1 MGQSANKLAL
11 VEPSNFNFNTETFD
25 TNVFQNDVQF
35 NKRKIFEEFD
45 NLISTLDKN
54 KISFNILKSP
64 KNSPD
69 SIYPNNWVVTF
80 EDGTYDLF
88 SMQSPNRRLERS
100 NSNINFLNMNYSLKN
115 DLTKYE
121 SKNIFLEGT
130 GSLVLDR
137 VNKTAYMAESYRS
150 NVSLASKWSQL
161 RGYDLVHFKSYIDEK
176 PTYHTNVLMFIT
188 DKFAGICFDSI
199 SDSKYLLSNIEKT
212 HVILYLSIEQVKN
225 FSGNALLVRNTNN
238 EAKFLISSS
247 GLKALDLIQKKF
259 IEKYYD
265 IVDINIPTIEKIGGC
280 SVRCMLLELF

>member
-1 MGQSANKLAL
+1 MDQSANKLAL

-35 NKRKIFEEFD
+35 NKLKIFEEFD
-45 NLISTLDKN
+45 NFISTLDKN

-115 DLTKYE
+115 DLTEYE
-121 SKNIFLEGT
+121 AKNIFLEGT

-137 VNKTAYMAESYRS
+137 VNKTAYMAESNRS

-161 RGYDLVHFKSYIDEK
+161 RGYDLVHFKSYIDKK

-188 DKFAGICFDSI
+188 NKFAGICFDSI

-212 HVILYLSIEQVKN
+212 HKILYLSIEQVKN
-225 FSGNALLVRNTNN
+225 FSGNAIVVRNTNN

-247 GLKALDLIQKKF
+247 GLKALDLIQKRF

-265 IVDINIPTIEKIGGC
+265 IVDINIPTIEKIGGG

>member
-1 MGQSANKLAL
+1 MDQSANKLAL

-35 NKRKIFEEFD
+35 NKLKIFEEFD
-45 NLISTLDKN
+45 NFISTLDKN
-54 KISFNILKSP
+54 NISFNILKSP

-100 NSNINFLNMNYSLKN
+100 NSNINFLNTNYSLKN
-115 DLTKYE
+115 DLTEYE
-121 SKNIFLEGT
+121 AKNIFLEGT

-137 VNKTAYMAESYRS
+137 VNKNAYMAESNRS

-161 RGYDLVHFKSYIDEK
+161 RGYDLVHFKSYIDKK
-176 PTYHTNVLMFIT
+176 PIYHTNVLMFIT
-188 DKFAGICFDSI
+188 NKFAGICFDSI

-212 HVILYLSIEQVKN
+212 HKILYLSLEQVKN
-225 FSGNALLVRNTNN
+225 FSGNAIVVRNTNN

-247 GLKALDLIQKKF
+247 GLKALDLIQKRF

-265 IVDINIPTIEKIGGC
+265 IVDINIPTIEKIGGG

>member
-1 MGQSANKLAL
+1 MDQSANKLAL
-11 VEPSNFNFNTETFD
+11 VEPSNFNFNIETFE
-25 TNVFQNDVQF
+25 TNVFQNDIQF
-35 NKRKIFEEFD
+35 NKQKIFEEFD
-45 NLISTLDKN
+45 NLVSTLDKN

-69 SIYPNNWVVTF
+69 SIYPNNWVITF

-88 SMQSPNRRLERS
+88 SMQSTNRRLERS
-100 NSNINFLNMNYSLKN
+100 KSNINFLNTNYSLKN
-115 DLTKYE
+115 DLTEYE

-130 GSLVLDR
+130 GSLILDR
-137 VNKTAYMAESYRS
+137 VNKTAYMAESNRS

-161 RGYDLVHFKSYIDEK
+161 RDYDLVHFKSYIDKK

-199 SDSKYLLSNIEKT
+199 PDSSYLLSKIKKT
-212 HVILYLSIEQVKN
+212 HRILNLSIKQVKN
-225 FSGNALLVRNTNN
+225 FSGNALVVRNISN
-238 EAKFLISSS
+238 ESKLLISSS
-247 GLKALDLIQKKF
+247 GLKALDLIQIKF

-265 IVDINIPTIEKIGGC
+265 IVEINIPTIEKIGGG

>member
-1 MGQSANKLAL
+1 MDQSANKLAL

-35 NKRKIFEEFD
+35 NKLKIFEEFD
-45 NLISTLDKN
+45 NFISTLDKN

-100 NSNINFLNMNYSLKN
+100 NSNINFLNTNYSLKN
-115 DLTKYE
+115 DLTEYE
-121 SKNIFLEGT
+121 AKNIFLEGT

-137 VNKTAYMAESYRS
+137 VNKTAYMAESNRS

-161 RGYDLVHFKSYIDEK
+161 RGYDLVHFKSYIDKK

-188 DKFAGICFDSI
+188 NKFAGICFDSI

-212 HVILYLSIEQVKN
+212 HKILYLSIEQVKN
-225 FSGNALLVRNTNN
+225 FSGNAIAVRNINN

-265 IVDINIPTIEKIGGC
+265 IVDINIPTIEKIGGG

>member
-1 MGQSANKLAL
+1 MDQSANKLAL

-35 NKRKIFEEFD
+35 NKLKIFEEFD
-45 NLISTLDKN
+45 NLISTLEKN

-64 KNSPD
+64 KDSPD

-80 EDGTYDLF
+80 DDGTYDLF

-100 NSNINFLNMNYSLKN
+100 NSNINFLNTNYSLKN
-115 DLTKYE
+115 DLTEYE
-121 SKNIFLEGT
+121 AKNIFLEGT

-137 VNKTAYMAESYRS
+137 VNKIAYMAESNRS

-161 RGYDLVHFKSYIDEK
+161 RGYDLVHFKSYIDKK

-188 DKFAGICFDSI
+188 NKFAGICFDSI

-212 HVILYLSIEQVKN
+212 HKILYLSIEQVKN
-225 FSGNALLVRNTNN
+225 FSGNAIVVRNINN

-247 GLKALDLIQKKF
+247 GLKALDLIQKRF

-265 IVDINIPTIEKIGGC
+265 IVDINIPTIEKIGGG

>member
-1 MGQSANKLAL
+1 MDQSANKLAL
-11 VEPSNFNFNTETFD
+11 VEPSNFNFNIETFD
-25 TNVFQNDVQF
+25 SNIFQNDIQF
-35 NKRKIFEEFD
+35 NKQNVFKEFD
-45 NLISTLDKN
+45 NLINTLDKN

-88 SMQSPNRRLERS
+88 SMQSPNRRIERS
-100 NSNINFLNMNYSLKN
+100 NSNINFLNTNYSLKN
-115 DLTKYE
+115 DLTVYE
-121 SKNIFLEGT
+121 KQNIFLEGT

-137 VNKTAYMAESYRS
+137 VNKTAYMAESSRS

-161 RGYDLVHFKSYIDEK
+161 RGYDLVHFKSCIDKK

-188 DKFAGICFDSI
+188 DKLAGICFDSI

-212 HVILYLSIEQVKN
+212 HKILNLSIEQIKN
-225 FSGNALLVRNTNN
+225 FSGNAIVVRNISND
-238 EAKFLISSS
+238 AKFLISSS
-247 GLKALDLIQKKF
+247 GLKALDLIQIKF

-265 IVDINIPTIEKIGGC
+265 IVEINIPTIERIGGG

>member
-1 MGQSANKLAL
+1 MDQSANKLAL
-11 VEPSNFNFNTETFD
+11 VEPSNFNFNTETFG

-35 NKRKIFEEFD
+35 NKLKIFEEFD
-45 NLISTLDKN
+45 NFISTLDKN

-88 SMQSPNRRLERS
+88 SMQSPNRRIERS
-100 NSNINFLNMNYSLKN
+100 NSNINFLNTNYSLKN
-115 DLTKYE
+115 DLTEYE
-121 SKNIFLEGT
+121 AKNIFLEGT

-137 VNKTAYMAESYRS
+137 VNKNAYMAESNRS

-161 RGYDLVHFKSYIDEK
+161 RGYDLVHFKSYIDKK

-188 DKFAGICFDSI
+188 NKFAGICFDSI

-212 HVILYLSIEQVKN
+212 HKILYLSLEQVKN
-225 FSGNALLVRNTNN
+225 FSGNAIVVRNTNN

-247 GLKALDLIQKKF
+247 GLKALDLIQKRF

-265 IVDINIPTIEKIGGC
+265 IVDINISTIEKIGGG

>member
-1 MGQSANKLAL
+1 MDQSANKLAL
-11 VEPSNFNFNTETFD
+11 VEPSNFSFNTETFE
-25 TNVFQNDVQF
+25 TNIFQNDVQF
-35 NKRKIFEEFD
+35 NKLKIFEEFD
-45 NLISTLDKN
+45 NFISSLDKN

-88 SMQSPNRRLERS
+88 SMQSPNRRIERS
-100 NSNINFLNMNYSLKN
+100 NSNIDFLNTNYSLKN

-121 SKNIFLEGT
+121 TKNIFLEGT

-137 VNKTAYMAESYRS
+137 VNKNAYMAESNRS

-161 RGYDLVHFKSYIDEK
+161 RGYDLVHFKSYIDKK

-188 DKFAGICFDSI
+188 NKFAGICFDSI

-212 HVILYLSIEQVKN
+212 HKILYLSIEQVKN
-225 FSGNALLVRNTNN
+225 FSGNAIVVRNTNN

-247 GLKALDLIQKKF
+247 GLKALDLIQKRF

-265 IVDINIPTIEKIGGC
+265 IVDIHIPTIEKIGGG

>member
-1 MGQSANKLAL
+1 MDQSANKLAL

-35 NKRKIFEEFD
+35 NKLKIFEEFD
-45 NLISTLDKN
+45 NFISTLDKN
-54 KISFNILKSP
+54 NISFNILKSP

-88 SMQSPNRRLERS
+88 SMQSPNRRIERS
-100 NSNINFLNMNYSLKN
+100 NSNINFLNTNYSLKN
-115 DLTKYE
+115 DLTEYE
-121 SKNIFLEGT
+121 AKNIFLEGT

-137 VNKTAYMAESYRS
+137 VNKNAYMAESNRS

-161 RGYDLVHFKSYIDEK
+161 RGYDLVHFKSYIDKK

-188 DKFAGICFDSI
+188 NKFAGICFDSI

-212 HVILYLSIEQVKN
+212 HKILYLSLEQVKN
-225 FSGNALLVRNTNN
+225 FSGNAIVVRNTNN

-247 GLKALDLIQKKF
+247 GLKALDLIQKRF

-265 IVDINIPTIEKIGGC
+265 IVDINIPTIEKIGGG

>member
-1 MGQSANKLAL
+1 LDQSANKLAL

-35 NKRKIFEEFD
+35 NKLKIFEEFD
-45 NLISTLDKN
+45 NFISTLDKN

-100 NSNINFLNMNYSLKN
+100 NSNINFLNTNYSLKN
-115 DLTKYE
+115 DLTNYE
-121 SKNIFLEGT
+121 AQNIFLEGT

-137 VNKTAYMAESYRS
+137 VNKTAYMAESNRS
-150 NVSLASKWSQL
+150 NLSLASKWSQL
-161 RGYDLVHFKSYIDEK
+161 RGYDLVHFKSYIDKK

-212 HVILYLSIEQVKN
+212 HKILYLSIEQVKN
-225 FSGNALLVRNTNN
+225 FSGNAIVVRNINN
-238 EAKFLISSS
+238 ESKFLISSS
-247 GLKALDLIQKKF
+247 GLKALDLIQIRF

-265 IVDINIPTIEKIGGC
+265 IVEINIPIIEKIGGG

>member
-1 MGQSANKLAL
+1 LDQSAKKLAL
-11 VEPSNFNFNTETFD
+11 VEPSNFNFNIQTFD

-35 NKRKIFEEFD
+35 NKLKIFEEFD
-45 NLISTLDKN
+45 NFISTLDKN

-80 EDGTYDLF
+80 DDGTYDLF

-100 NSNINFLNMNYSLKN
+100 NLNINFLNTYYSLKN
-115 DLTKYE
+115 DLTEYE
-121 SKNIFLEGT
+121 AQNIFLEGT

-137 VNKTAYMAESYRS
+137 VNKTAYMAESNRS
-150 NVSLASKWSQL
+150 SISLASKWSQL
-161 RGYDLVHFKSYIDEK
+161 RGYDLVHFKSYIDKK

-188 DKFAGICFDSI
+188 DKFAGICIDSI
-199 SDSKYLLSNIEKT
+199 SDSKYLLSNMEKT
-212 HVILYLSIEQVKN
+212 HKILYLSLEQVKN
-225 FSGNALLVRNTNN
+225 FSGNAIVVRNINN
-238 EAKFLISSS
+238 ETKFLISSS
-247 GLKALDLIQKKF
+247 GLKALDLIQIRF

-265 IVDINIPTIEKIGGC
+265 IIEIDIPTIEKIGGG

>member
-1 MGQSANKLAL
+1 MDQSANKLAL

-35 NKRKIFEEFD
+35 NKLKIFEEFD
-45 NLISTLDKN
+45 DFISTLDKN
-54 KISFNILKSP
+54 KIAFNILKSP

-100 NSNINFLNMNYSLKN
+100 NSNINFLNTNYSLKN
-115 DLTKYE
+115 DLTEYE
-121 SKNIFLEGT
+121 AENVFLEGT

-137 VNKTAYMAESYRS
+137 VNKIAYMAESKRS

-161 RGYDLVHFKSYIDEK
+161 RGYDLVHFKSYIDKK

-188 DKFAGICFDSI
+188 NKFAGICFDSI
-199 SDSKYLLSNIEKT
+199 SDSKNLLSNIEKT
-212 HVILYLSIEQVKN
+212 HKILNLSIEQVKN
-225 FSGNALLVRNTNN
+225 FSGNAIVVRNINN
-238 EAKFLISSS
+238 EAKFLISTS
-247 GLKALDLIQKKF
+247 GLKALDLIQKRF

-265 IVDINIPTIEKIGGC
+265 IVDINIPTIEKIGGG
-280 SVRCMLLELF
+280 SVRCMILELF

>member
-1 MGQSANKLAL
+1 MDQSANKLAL
-11 VEPSNFNFNTETFD
+11 VEPSNFNFNSETFN

-35 NKRKIFEEFD
+35 NKLKIFEEFD
-45 NLISTLDKN
+45 NFISTLDKN

-88 SMQSPNRRLERS
+88 SMQSPNRRIERS
-100 NSNINFLNMNYSLKN
+100 NSNINFLNTNYSLKN
-115 DLTKYE
+115 DLTEYE
-121 SKNIFLEGT
+121 AKNIFLEGT

-137 VNKTAYMAESYRS
+137 VNKTAYMAESNRS

-161 RGYDLVHFKSYIDEK
+161 RGYDLVHFKSYIDKK

-188 DKFAGICFDSI
+188 NKFAGICFDSI

-212 HVILYLSIEQVKN
+212 HKILYLSLEQVKN
-225 FSGNALLVRNTNN
+225 FSGNAIVVRNTNN
-238 EAKFLISSS
+238 ETKFLISSS
-247 GLKALDLIQKKF
+247 GLKALDLIQKRF

-265 IVDINIPTIEKIGGC
+265 IVDINIPTIEKIGGG

>member
-1 MGQSANKLAL
+1 MDQSANKLAL

-35 NKRKIFEEFD
+35 NKLKIFEEFD
-45 NLISTLDKN
+45 NFISTLDKN

-115 DLTKYE
+115 DLTEYE
-121 SKNIFLEGT
+121 AKNIFLEGT

-137 VNKTAYMAESYRS
+137 VNKTAYMAESNRS

-176 PTYHTNVLMFIT
+176 PTYHSNVLMFIT

-212 HVILYLSIEQVKN
+212 HEILYLSIEQVKN
-225 FSGNALLVRNTNN
+225 FSGNALVVRNTNN

-265 IVDINIPTIEKIGGC
+265 IVDINIPTIEKIGGG

>member
-1 MGQSANKLAL
+1 MDQSTNKLAL
-11 VEPSNFNFNTETFD
+11 VEPSNFNFNIETFD
-25 TNVFQNDVQF
+25 TNVFQNDIQF
-35 NKRKIFEEFD
+35 NKQKIFEEFD
-45 NLISTLDKN
+45 SLISALEKN
-54 KISFNILKSP
+54 NISFNILKSP

-100 NSNINFLNMNYSLKN
+100 NSNINFLNKSYSLKN

-121 SKNIFLEGT
+121 LRNIFLEGT

-137 VNKTAYMAESYRS
+137 VNKIAYMAESNRS

-161 RGYDLVHFKSYIDEK
+161 RGYDLVHFKSYIEKK

-188 DKFAGICFDSI
+188 DKFSGICFDSI
-199 SDSKYLLSNIEKT
+199 SDSTYIQSKIEKT
-212 HVILYLSIEQVKN
+212 HKILNLSIEQVKN
-225 FSGNALLVRNTNN
+225 FSGNAIVVRNTSN

-247 GLKALDLIQKKF
+247 ALKALDLIQIKF

-265 IVDINIPTIEKIGGC
+265 IVEINIPTIEKIGGG

>member
-1 MGQSANKLAL
+1 MDQSAKKLAL
-11 VEPSNFNFNTETFD
+11 VEPSNFNFNIQTFD

-35 NKRKIFEEFD
+35 NKLKIFEEFD
-45 NLISTLDKN
+45 NFVSTLDKN

-69 SIYPNNWVVTF
+69 SIYPNNWAVTF
-80 EDGTYDLF
+80 DDGTYDLF

-100 NSNINFLNMNYSLKN
+100 NLNIDFLNTYYSLKN

-121 SKNIFLEGT
+121 AQNIFLEGT

-137 VNKTAYMAESYRS
+137 VNKTAYMAESNRS
-150 NVSLASKWSQL
+150 NISLASKWSQL
-161 RGYDLVHFKSYIDEK
+161 RGYDLVHFKSYIDNK

-188 DKFAGICFDSI
+188 DKFAGICIDPI
-199 SDSKYLLSNIEKT
+199 SDSKYLLSNMEKT
-212 HVILYLSIEQVKN
+212 HKILYLSIEQVKN
-225 FSGNALLVRNTNN
+225 FSGNAIVVRNINN
-238 EAKFLISSS
+238 EPKFLISSS
-247 GLKALDLIQKKF
+247 GLKALDLIQIRF

-265 IVDINIPTIEKIGGC
+265 IIEIDIPTIEKIGGG

>member
-1 MGQSANKLAL
+1 MDQSANKLAL

-35 NKRKIFEEFD
+35 NKLKIFEEFD
-45 NLISTLDKN
+45 NFISTLDKN

-88 SMQSPNRRLERS
+88 SMQSPNRRIERS
-100 NSNINFLNMNYSLKN
+100 NSNINFLNTNYSLKN
-115 DLTKYE
+115 DLTEYE
-121 SKNIFLEGT
+121 AKNIFLEGT

-137 VNKTAYMAESYRS
+137 VNKNAYMAESNRS
-150 NVSLASKWSQL
+150 NVILASKWSYL
-161 RGYDLVHFKSYIDEK
+161 RGYDLVHFKSYIDKK

-188 DKFAGICFDSI
+188 NKFAGICFDSI

-212 HVILYLSIEQVKN
+212 HKILYLSIEQVKN
-225 FSGNALLVRNTNN
+225 FSGNAIAVRNINN

-247 GLKALDLIQKKF
+247 GLKALDLIQKRF

-265 IVDINIPTIEKIGGC
+265 IVDINIPTIEKIGGG

>member
-1 MGQSANKLAL
+1 MDQSANKLAL

-35 NKRKIFEEFD
+35 NKLKIFEEFD
-45 NLISTLDKN
+45 NFISTLDKN

-100 NSNINFLNMNYSLKN
+100 NSNINFLNTNYSLKN
-115 DLTKYE
+115 DLTEYE
-121 SKNIFLEGT
+121 AENIFLEGT

-137 VNKTAYMAESYRS
+137 VNKTAYMAESNRS

-161 RGYDLVHFKSYIDEK
+161 RGYDLVHFKSYIDKK

-188 DKFAGICFDSI
+188 NKFAGICFDSI
-199 SDSKYLLSNIEKT
+199 SDSKNLLSNIEKT
-212 HVILYLSIEQVKN
+212 HKILNLSIEQVKN
-225 FSGNALLVRNTNN
+225 FSGNAIVVRNINN

-247 GLKALDLIQKKF
+247 GLKAFDLIQKRF

-265 IVDINIPTIEKIGGC
+265 IVDINITTIEKIGGG

>member
-1 MGQSANKLAL
+1 MDQSANKLAL

-35 NKRKIFEEFD
+35 NKLKIFEEFD
-45 NLISTLDKN
+45 NFISTLDKN

-88 SMQSPNRRLERS
+88 SMQSPNRRIERS
-100 NSNINFLNMNYSLKN
+100 NSNINFLNTNYSLKN
-115 DLTKYE
+115 DLTEYE
-121 SKNIFLEGT
+121 AKNFFLEGT

-137 VNKTAYMAESYRS
+137 VNKTAYMAESKRS

-161 RGYDLVHFKSYIDEK
+161 RGYNLVHFKSYIDK
-176 PTYHTNVLMFIT
+176 IPTYHTNVLMFIT
-188 DKFAGICFDSI
+188 NKFAGICFDSI
-199 SDSKYLLSNIEKT
+199 SDSKNLLSNIEKT
-212 HVILYLSIEQVKN
+212 HKILNLSIEQVKN
-225 FSGNALLVRNTNN
+225 FSGNAIVVRNINN

-247 GLKALDLIQKKF
+247 GLKALDLIQKRF

-265 IVDINIPTIEKIGGC
+265 IVDINIPTIEKIGGG

>member
-1 MGQSANKLAL
+1 MDQSANKLAL

-35 NKRKIFEEFD
+35 NKLKIFEEFD
-45 NLISTLDKN
+45 NFISTLDKN

-100 NSNINFLNMNYSLKN
+100 NSNINFLNTNYSLKN
-115 DLTKYE
+115 DLTEYE
-121 SKNIFLEGT
+121 AENIFLEGT

-137 VNKTAYMAESYRS
+137 VNKTAYMAESKRS

-161 RGYDLVHFKSYIDEK
+161 RGYDLVHFKSYIDKK

-188 DKFAGICFDSI
+188 NKFAGICFDSI
-199 SDSKYLLSNIEKT
+199 SDSKNLLSNIEKT
-212 HVILYLSIEQVKN
+212 HKILNLSIEQVKN
-225 FSGNALLVRNTNN
+225 FSGNAIVVRNINN

-247 GLKALDLIQKKF
+247 GLKALDLIQKRF

-265 IVDINIPTIEKIGGC
+265 IVDINIPTIEKIGGG

>member
-1 MGQSANKLAL
+1 MDQSANKLAL
-11 VEPSNFNFNTETFD
+11 VEPSNFSFNTETFE
-25 TNVFQNDVQF
+25 TNIFQNDVQF
-35 NKRKIFEEFD
+35 NKLKIFEEFD
-45 NLISTLDKN
+45 NFISSLDKN

-88 SMQSPNRRLERS
+88 SMQSPNRRTERS
-100 NSNINFLNMNYSLKN
+100 NSNIGFLNTNYSLKN

-121 SKNIFLEGT
+121 TKNIFLEGT

-137 VNKTAYMAESYRS
+137 VNKNAYMAESNRS

-161 RGYDLVHFKSYIDEK
+161 RGYDLVHFKSYIDKK

-188 DKFAGICFDSI
+188 NKFAGICFDSI

-212 HVILYLSIEQVKN
+212 HKILYLSLEQVKN
-225 FSGNALLVRNTNN
+225 FSGNAIVVRNTNN

-247 GLKALDLIQKKF
+247 GLKALDLIQKRF

-265 IVDINIPTIEKIGGC
+265 IVDINIPTIEKIGGG

>member
-1 MGQSANKLAL
+1 MDQSANKLAL
-11 VEPSNFNFNTETFD
+11 VEPSNFNFNIETFD
-25 TNVFQNDVQF
+25 SNIFQNDIQF
-35 NKRKIFEEFD
+35 NKQNIFEEFD
-45 NLISTLDKN
+45 NLISALDKN

-69 SIYPNNWVVTF
+69 SIYPNNWIVTF

-88 SMQSPNRRLERS
+88 SMQSPNRQTERS
-100 NSNINFLNMNYSLKN
+100 NSNINFLNTNYSLKN
-115 DLTKYE
+115 DLTVYE
-121 SKNIFLEGT
+121 KQNIFLEGT

-137 VNKTAYMAESYRS
+137 VNKTAYMAESSRS

-161 RGYDLVHFKSYIDEK
+161 RGYDLVHFKSYIDKK

-199 SDSKYLLSNIEKT
+199 SDSKYLLSNIKKT
-212 HVILYLSIEQVKN
+212 HKILNLSIEQIKK
-225 FSGNALLVRNTNN
+225 FAGNAIAVRNIAN
-238 EAKFLISSS
+238 EGKFLISSS
-247 GLKALDLIQKKF
+247 GLKALGLMQIRF

-265 IVDINIPTIEKIGGC
+265 IIEINIPTIEKIGGG

>member
-1 MGQSANKLAL
+1 MDQSANKLAL

-35 NKRKIFEEFD
+35 NKLKIFEEFD
-45 NLISTLDKN
+45 NFISTLDKN

-100 NSNINFLNMNYSLKN
+100 NSNINFLNTNYSLKN
-115 DLTKYE
+115 DLTEYE
-121 SKNIFLEGT
+121 AKNIFLEGT

-137 VNKTAYMAESYRS
+137 VNKTAYMAESNRS

-161 RGYDLVHFKSYIDEK
+161 RGYDLVHFKSYIDKK

-188 DKFAGICFDSI
+188 NKFAGICFDSI
-199 SDSKYLLSNIEKT
+199 SDSKNLLSNIEKT
-212 HVILYLSIEQVKN
+212 HKILYLSIEQVKN
-225 FSGNALLVRNTNN
+225 FSGNAIVVRNINN

-247 GLKALDLIQKKF
+247 GLKALDLIQKRF

-265 IVDINIPTIEKIGGC
+265 IVDINIPTIEKIGGG

>member
-1 MGQSANKLAL
+1 MDQSANKLAL
-11 VEPSNFNFNTETFD
+11 VEPSNFNFNVETFE
-25 TNVFQNDVQF
+25 TNIFQNDIHF
-35 NKRKIFEEFD
+35 NKQKIFEEFD
-45 NLISTLDKN
+45 SFTSTLEKN

-69 SIYPNNWVVTF
+69 SIYPNNWVITF

-100 NSNINFLNMNYSLKN
+100 KSNINFLNTNYSLKN
-115 DLTKYE
+115 DLTEYE

-130 GSLVLDR
+130 GSLILDR
-137 VNKTAYMAESYRS
+137 VNKTAYMAESNRS
-150 NVSLASKWSQL
+150 NISLASKWAQL
-161 RGYDLVHFKSYIDEK
+161 RGYDLVHFKSYIDKK

-199 SDSKYLLSNIEKT
+199 PDSSYLLSKIKKT
-212 HVILYLSIEQVKN
+212 HRIVNLSIEQVKN
-225 FSGNALLVRNTNN
+225 FSANALVVRNISN
-238 EAKFLISSS
+238 ESKLLISSF
-247 GLKALDLIQKKF
+247 GLKALDLIQIKF

-265 IVDINIPTIEKIGGC
+265 IVEINIPTIEKIGGG

>member
-1 MGQSANKLAL
+1 MDQSANKLAL
-11 VEPSNFNFNTETFD
+11 VEPSNFNFNIETFE
-25 TNVFQNDVQF
+25 TNVFQNDIQF
-35 NKRKIFEEFD
+35 NKQKIFEEFD

-88 SMQSPNRRLERS
+88 SMQSPNRRIERS
-100 NSNINFLNMNYSLKN
+100 NSNINFLNTNYSLKN
-115 DLTKYE
+115 DLTLYE
-121 SKNIFLEGT
+121 KQNIFLEGT

-137 VNKTAYMAESYRS
+137 VNKTVYMAESNRS

-161 RGYDLVHFKSYIDEK
+161 RGYDLVHFKSYIDKK

-199 SDSKYLLSNIEKT
+199 SDSKYLLSNIKKT
-212 HVILYLSIEQVKN
+212 HKILNLSIEQVKK
-225 FSGNALLVRNTNN
+225 FSGNAIVVRNISN

-247 GLKALDLIQKKF
+247 GLKALDLMQIKF

-265 IVDINIPTIEKIGGC
+265 IVEINIPTIERIGGG

>member
-1 MGQSANKLAL
+1 MDQSANKLAL

-35 NKRKIFEEFD
+35 NKLKIFEEFD
-45 NLISTLDKN
+45 NFISTLDKN

-100 NSNINFLNMNYSLKN
+100 NSNINFLNTNYSLKN
-115 DLTKYE
+115 DLTEYE
-121 SKNIFLEGT
+121 GKNIFLEGT

-137 VNKTAYMAESYRS
+137 VNKTAYMAESNRS

-161 RGYDLVHFKSYIDEK
+161 RGYDLVHFKSYIDKK

-188 DKFAGICFDSI
+188 NKFAGICFDSI

-212 HVILYLSIEQVKN
+212 HKILYLSIEQVKN
-225 FSGNALLVRNTNN
+225 FSGNAIVVKNINN

-247 GLKALDLIQKKF
+247 GLKALDLIQKRF

-265 IVDINIPTIEKIGGC
+265 IVDINIPTIEKIGGG

>member
-1 MGQSANKLAL
+1 LDQSANKLAL
-11 VEPSNFNFNTETFD
+11 VEPSNFNFNIETSD
-25 TNVFQNDVQF
+25 SNVFQNDIQF
-35 NKRKIFEEFD
+35 NKQNVFKEFD
-45 NLISTLDKN
+45 NLISALDKN
-54 KISFNILKSP
+54 KISFSILKSP

-88 SMQSPNRRLERS
+88 SMQSPNRRIERS
-100 NSNINFLNMNYSLKN
+100 NSNINFLNTNYSLRN
-115 DLTKYE
+115 DLTVYE
-121 SKNIFLEGT
+121 KQNIFLEGT

-137 VNKTAYMAESYRS
+137 VNKTLYMAESNRS

-161 RGYDLVHFKSYIDEK
+161 RGYDLVHFKSYIDKK

-199 SDSKYLLSNIEKT
+199 SDSKYLLSNIKKT
-212 HVILYLSIEQVKN
+212 HKILNLSIEQVKN
-225 FSGNALLVRNTNN
+225 FSGNAIVVRNINN

-247 GLKALDLIQKKF
+247 GLKALDLIQIKF

-265 IVDINIPTIEKIGGC
+265 IVEINIPTIERIGGG

>member
-1 MGQSANKLAL
+1 MDQSANKLAL
-11 VEPSNFNFNTETFD
+11 VEPSNFSFNTETFE
-25 TNVFQNDVQF
+25 TNIFQNDVQF
-35 NKRKIFEEFD
+35 NKLKIFEEFD

-54 KISFNILKSP
+54 NISFNILKSP

-88 SMQSPNRRLERS
+88 SMQSPNRRIERS
-100 NSNINFLNMNYSLKN
+100 NSNINFLNTNYSLKN
-115 DLTKYE
+115 DLTEYE
-121 SKNIFLEGT
+121 AKNIFLEGT

-137 VNKTAYMAESYRS
+137 VNKNAYMAESNRS

-161 RGYDLVHFKSYIDEK
+161 RGYDLVHFKSYIDKK

-188 DKFAGICFDSI
+188 NKFAGICFDSI

-212 HVILYLSIEQVKN
+212 HKILYLSLEQVKN
-225 FSGNALLVRNTNN
+225 FSGNAIVVRNTNN

-247 GLKALDLIQKKF
+247 GLKALDLIQKRF

-265 IVDINIPTIEKIGGC
+265 IVDINIPTIEKIGGG

>member
-1 MGQSANKLAL
+1 MDQSANKLAL
-11 VEPSNFNFNTETFD
+11 VEPSNFNFNIETFD
-25 TNVFQNDVQF
+25 SNIFQNDIQF
-35 NKRKIFEEFD
+35 NKQKIFKEFD
-45 NLISTLDKN
+45 NLINTLDKN

-80 EDGTYDLF
+80 EDRTYDLF
-88 SMQSPNRRLERS
+88 SMQSPNRRKERS
-100 NSNINFLNMNYSLKN
+100 NSNINYLNTNYSLKN
-115 DLTKYE
+115 DLTVYE
-121 SKNIFLEGT
+121 KQNIFLEGT

-137 VNKTAYMAESYRS
+137 VNKTAYMAESNRS
-150 NVSLASKWSQL
+150 SVSLATKWSQL
-161 RGYDLVHFKSYIDEK
+161 RGYDLVHFKSYIDKK

-199 SDSKYLLSNIEKT
+199 SDSKYLLLNIEKT
-212 HVILYLSIEQVKN
+212 HKILNLSIEQVKN
-225 FSGNALLVRNTNN
+225 FSGNAIVVRNITN

-247 GLKALDLIQKKF
+247 GLKALDLIQIKF

-265 IVDINIPTIEKIGGC
+265 IVEINIPTIERIGGG

>member
-1 MGQSANKLAL
+1 MDQSANKLAL

-35 NKRKIFEEFD
+35 NKLKIFEEFD
-45 NLISTLDKN
+45 NFISTLDKN

-88 SMQSPNRRLERS
+88 SMQSPNRRIERS
-100 NSNINFLNMNYSLKN
+100 NSNINFLNTNYSLKN
-115 DLTKYE
+115 DLTEYE
-121 SKNIFLEGT
+121 AENIFLEGT

-137 VNKTAYMAESYRS
+137 VNKIAYMAESNRS

-161 RGYDLVHFKSYIDEK
+161 RGYDLVHFKSYIDKK

-188 DKFAGICFDSI
+188 NKFAGICFDSI
-199 SDSKYLLSNIEKT
+199 SDSKNLLSNIEKT
-212 HVILYLSIEQVKN
+212 HKILNLSIEQVKN
-225 FSGNALLVRNTNN
+225 FSGNAIVVRNINN
-238 EAKFLISSS
+238 EAKFLISTS
-247 GLKALDLIQKKF
+247 GLKAFDLIQKRF

-265 IVDINIPTIEKIGGC
+265 IVDINIPTIEKIGGG

>member
-1 MGQSANKLAL
+1 MDQSANKLAL

-35 NKRKIFEEFD
+35 NKLKIFEEFD
-45 NLISTLDKN
+45 NFISTLDKN

-88 SMQSPNRRLERS
+88 SMQSPNRRIERS
-100 NSNINFLNMNYSLKN
+100 NSNINFLNTNYSLKN
-115 DLTKYE
+115 DLTEYE
-121 SKNIFLEGT
+121 AKNIFLEGT

-137 VNKTAYMAESYRS
+137 VNKTAYMAESKRS

-161 RGYDLVHFKSYIDEK
+161 RGYNLVHFKSYIDKK

-188 DKFAGICFDSI
+188 NKFAGICFDSI

-212 HVILYLSIEQVKN
+212 HKILYLSLEQVKN
-225 FSGNALLVRNTNN
+225 FSGNAIVVRNTNN

-247 GLKALDLIQKKF
+247 GLKALDLIQKRF

-265 IVDINIPTIEKIGGC
+265 IVDINIPTIEKIGGG